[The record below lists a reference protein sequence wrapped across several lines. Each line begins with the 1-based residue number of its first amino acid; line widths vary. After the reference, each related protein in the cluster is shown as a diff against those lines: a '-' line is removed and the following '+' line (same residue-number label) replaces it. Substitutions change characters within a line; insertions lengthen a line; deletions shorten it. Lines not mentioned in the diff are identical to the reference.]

1 MRSIEEIRK
10 VTEEIRATGLIKVRY
25 AGKEMGEHLW
35 AKPLGNNTAELQNI
49 PFQDGISLHD
59 IVEYDADNNITK
71 VLKSVTKRGALNY
84 VFVNKESYQEL
95 VKHFKKNDVKVEGGG
110 KADEKTGVAYLAL
123 PLDMTEER
131 VHEIAHSSPTE
142 IIALKI
148 SK

>member
-1 MRSIEEIRK
+1 MRSIEEIKR
-10 VTEEIRATGLIKVRY
+10 VTAEVRATGLIKVRY

-59 IVEYDADNNITK
+59 IVEYDANDNIVK
-71 VLKSVTKRGALNY
+71 VLKRVTRRAALNY
-84 VFVNKESYQEL
+84 AFRDKESYQAL
-95 VKHFKKNDVKVEGGG
+95 VKHFEASKVKVEGAG
-110 KADEKTGVAYLAL
+110 KADEKTGVAYLAF
-123 PLDMTEER
+123 PLDMTEEQ
-131 VHEIAHSSPTE
+131 VHEIANSSPTE